1 MNKRFLL
8 LATLGS
14 LCIKQLTAQLPT
26 LDTTVYKQWN
36 RIGNTEF
43 SWDGNWVIY
52 SNSGD
57 SLPVKHLINTHTG
70 TATLLRNASNPAF
83 FYNGLWLKYN
93 VGDSLMLMRLKDG
106 HTIYWNKSSFIL
118 TGVTSP
124 FVSYTSR
131 SNNVN
136 RVVLWNIATNDS
148 IILNNTMRY
157 TLYNK
162 ENAVL
167 YLQGKQLLY
176 GPLKGKHTVL
186 FNGEVSG
193 YTFDAKQQAGTFLS
207 GNKLYA
213 FTLKGTDPQPLLNF
227 DEIQAPPSYRV
238 IAKEYDITPGTKQ
251 IVLDVM
257 STQRPSNNNTRPNA
271 DAADLELWTWN
282 ERISQRKQRRGAY
295 NRTMMD
301 DAKFIYHLDT
311 KKLVQV
317 VPEYAGMLIAP
328 QAPMFDYVFYI
339 DAHPYEY
346 TLDWK
351 YDASV
356 DIYQVNVQTGER
368 VLAVKNSKEYPQWS
382 PNGKYA
388 LLYYGEKK
396 EWQVWNSSTKQFT
409 SISQSIA
416 YPLFDEDHDIPAV
429 APSYG
434 LAGWL
439 DEGNTA
445 VLYDRYDLWAV
456 DLSAQHAARCL
467 TGGYGR
473 KHKVELR
480 LLGADYGG
488 LLNLK
493 APLLLRSF
501 NEHTKSKG
509 VYKLESSGDVT
520 ALADEPDHS
529 VKVQAVSGN
538 GQSFLFSRQSYQQ
551 YPDLWFTNNRFQQ
564 PRRLTN
570 ANPQQQQYQWGSA
583 RIFSWTNYEGKLN
596 EGILYLP
603 HNFDSSKRYPVIV
616 DFYEKHSAD
625 LHEYL
630 TPEYSTSTINIP
642 TYVSNGY
649 LVFRPD
655 IHYTIGAP
663 GESVYNSVVSGTRAL
678 VAQGFADSSRIGVQG
693 HSFSGFEVAYLLTRT
708 SLFACA
714 NIGAGVVNFT
724 YNYTFVRSN
733 GAPGLFKFEVEQY
746 RMGKTLW
753 EDPQGYINNSPIFK
767 ADKITTPVV
776 ILHNDKDGAVPFTQ
790 GLDLFLAMRRLQKPA
805 WLLNYKGQNHTLEES
820 IPQQDWTLRM
830 RQFFDHYLKNKPM
843 PRWMKE
849 GISVDERRVDPKTNY

>member
-1 MNKRFLL
+1 MKKRLL
-8 LATLGS
+8 FATLGS
-14 LCIKQLTAQLPT
+14 LCIQPLAAQLPS
-26 LDTTVYKQWN
+26 LDTTVYKQWS

-43 SWDGNWVIY
+43 SYDGNWVIY
-52 SNSGD
+52 SNSSD
-57 SLPVKHLINTHTG
+57 TLPVKHLVNTSTG
-70 TATLLRNASNPAF
+70 KETLLYKANNPGF
-83 FYNGLWLKYN
+83 FCNGQWLKYN
-93 VGDSLMLMRLKDG
+93 AGDSLKLMRLKDG
-106 HTIYWNKSSFIL
+106 HTIYWNKSSYIQ

-124 FVSYTSR
+124 WVSYTSR
-131 SNNVN
+131 SNNQSK
-136 RVVLWNIATNDS
+136 VVLWNIATNDS
-148 IILNNTMRY
+148 IVLNNTVRY

-162 ENAVL
+162 ESAVL
-167 YLQGKQLLY
+167 YLQDKQLLC
-176 GPLKGKHTVL
+176 GPLKGKHTIL
-186 FNGEVSG
+186 FNGDISG
-193 YTFDAKQQAGTFLS
+193 YTFDAKQQTGTFLS
-207 GNKLYA
+207 GNKLFA
-213 FTLKGTDPQPLLNF
+213 FNLKGTAPQLVLNF
-227 DEIQAPPSYRV
+227 DDIQAPPGYRV
-238 IAKEYDITPGTKQ
+238 MVKEYEITPGTKQ

-257 STQRPSNNNTRPNA
+257 TTQRPANNNVRPNA

-295 NRTMMD
+295 GRTMMD
-301 DAKFIYHLDT
+301 DAKFVYHLDS

-317 VPEYAGMLIAP
+317 VPEYSGMLIAP
-328 QAPMFDYVFYI
+328 QTPAFDYAFYT

-356 DIYQVNVQTGER
+356 DIYQVNVHTGER
-368 VLAVKNSKEYPQWS
+368 ELVVKNSKEYPQWS
-382 PNGKYA
+382 PNGRYA

-396 EWQVWNSSTKQFT
+396 EWQVWNSTTKQFT
-409 SISQSIA
+409 GISQSIA
-416 YPLFDEDHDIPAV
+416 YPLFDEDHDNPGV
-429 APSYG
+429 TPSYG

-439 DEGNTA
+439 DGGNTA

-456 DLSAQHAARCL
+456 DLSGQRTARCL

-473 KHKVELR
+473 NHKVALR
-480 LLGADYGG
+480 LLGANYGG
-488 LLNLK
+488 LLNLN

-509 VYKLESSGDVT
+509 VYKLEPSGNVV
-520 ALADEPDHS
+520 ALAHNADHS
-529 VKVQAVSGN
+529 VKVLAVSGN
-538 GQSFLFSRQSYQQ
+538 GQSFLFSNQSYTQ

-570 ANPQQQQYQWGSA
+570 ANPQQQKYQWGSA
-583 RIFSWTNYEGKLN
+583 RVFSWTNYEGKPN

-603 HNFDSSKRYPVIV
+603 QNFDSSKRYPVIV
-616 DFYEKHSAD
+616 DFYEKHSED

-649 LVFRPD
+649 MVFRPD
-655 IHYTIGAP
+655 VHYTIGAP
-663 GESVYNSVVSGTRAL
+663 GESVYNAVVSGARAL
-678 VAQGFADSSRIGVQG
+678 VAQGFADSTHIGVQG

-753 EDPQGYINNSPIFK
+753 QDPQGYINNSPIFK

-820 IPQQDWTLRM
+820 VPQQDWTLRM
-830 RQFFDHYLKNKPM
+830 RQFFDHYLKNAPM

-849 GISVDERRVDPKTNY
+849 GISVDERRIDPKFNY